1 MSVLAPEIDLDD
13 AVEMFKFLSDKN
25 RLRLLLMLARAETC
39 VCDLYDELE
48 LAQNLVSYHLGKLKK
63 AGLVRSRREGTW
75 IYYSID
81 PHGWEQMILPLAT
94 LLHIG
99 PLPPEAAFGAGR
111 HCDPASS
118 GSA

>member
-1 MSVLAPEIDLDD
+1 MSALATGTDLDD

-39 VCDLYDELE
+39 VCDLYDELD
-48 LAQNLVSYHLGKLKK
+48 LAQNLVSYHLSKLKK

-81 PHGWEQMILPLAT
+81 PQVWEQMILPLAA

-99 PLPPEAAFGAGR
+99 PLPPEAAYGAGR
-111 HCDPASS
+111 HCDPAP
-118 GSA
+118 GVLA